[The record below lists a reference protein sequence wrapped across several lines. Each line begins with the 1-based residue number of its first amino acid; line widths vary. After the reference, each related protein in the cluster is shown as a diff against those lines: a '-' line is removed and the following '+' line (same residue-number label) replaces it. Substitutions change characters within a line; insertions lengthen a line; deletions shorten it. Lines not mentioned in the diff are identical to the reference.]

1 MKTKRLEVQHLE
13 EELEL
18 LKSVAEMAF
27 DDQHPID
34 FYIEQLKEKVD
45 SRKHHLVK
53 LKSQWYVMTVNF

>member
-1 MKTKRLEVQHLE
+1 MTAKRLEVQHLE

-18 LKSVAEMAF
+18 LKAVAEMVF
-27 DDQHPID
+27 DDQYPID

-45 SRKHHLVK
+45 SRNHHLVE